1 MIRGGAMKVVR
12 YFESLSQP
20 KDTMF
25 VEIDGEHRFTRR
37 GADWG
42 KFRQDL
48 IELLGQT
55 ISEELAERF
64 TEKTEDWE
72 SDNPTDA

>member
-1 MIRGGAMKVVR
+1 MKVVR

-20 KDTMF
+20 KDAMF
-25 VEIDGEHRFTRR
+25 VEIDSEYRFTRR
-37 GADWG
+37 GTNWG

-55 ISEELAERF
+55 ISEELAEQF
-64 TEKTEDWE
+64 TEQTEDWE
-72 SDNPTDA
+72 SDNPAEV

>member
-1 MIRGGAMKVVR
+1 MKVVR

-25 VEIDGEHRFTRR
+25 VEIDSQHRFTRR
-37 GADWG
+37 GTDWA

-48 IELLGQT
+48 TELLGQT

-64 TEKTEDWE
+64 AAKTEDWE
-72 SDNPTDA
+72 SDNPADA